1 MLMPLVAN
9 LRGSLWKPCHFKIY
23 ANQNSSLLLFFFFLL
38 MLSLVVFR
46 CDAVIQFSTASGA
59 PPDCILSLHILL
71 QPGS

>member
-1 MLMPLVAN
+1 
-9 LRGSLWKPCHFKIY
+9 
-23 ANQNSSLLLFFFFLL
+23 
-38 MLSLVVFR
+38 MLSLVVFK